1 MARKFK
7 AIFQNPSLFLITL
20 IPFFSILPFFTNY
33 IRFNPK
39 STGKQENYQFRLQYF
54 SEEKELLPN
63 WESSGPFC
71 LAHLFTYRDFN
82 HDVVGYAYIGNI
94 NSGICSKLNN
104 VAFSNYYNS
113 ARDIRLFTL
122 EANLVTTHEI
132 AHNFGAR
139 HDEQYTGSNCNPG
152 RESVGGNY
160 LMYNLMVTGHKR
172 NNLLLSECSIN
183 SISKILAAKRE
194 ICFTSQNETKC
205 PNGVIDEGEQCDPG
219 LFAGNENAC
228 CDKNCQLKEG
238 KKCSD
243 FNHVCCTECM
253 LTPRAHRKT
262 CQNSLKCNQEIQ
274 CDGLSANCPNS
285 TLPVPVTDNRT
296 CDFGKGN
303 CMEGECVPV
312 CKQLNQEN
320 CDCLSI
326 GVDSCFICC
335 RESGSGQCREVRAN
349 WDGIPCDISGTI
361 GTCKRGTCTKLK
373 RRVDDEFKI
382 LLENFSLS
390 NFGRF
395 LKKNIV
401 GTVLVFSILLWAPV
415 ACLVHYLDKKQDE
428 DDRFSTQW
436 TTEWTQPSNSN
447 LVLNMGARKRLGLL
461 FRRQAASAKKVSG
474 GRFHISS

>member
-1 MARKFK
+1 M
-7 AIFQNPSLFLITL
+7 
-20 IPFFSILPFFTNY
+20 
-33 IRFNPK
+33 
-39 STGKQENYQFRLQYF
+39 
-54 SEEKELLPN
+54 LPN
-63 WESSGPFC
+63 WRSGGPFC

-82 HDVVGYAYIGNI
+82 HDVVGYAYIGSKK
-94 NSGICSKLNN
+94 SGICSERN

-139 HDEQYTGSNCNPG
+139 HDEQFSKTACNPG
-152 RESVGGNY
+152 RDKTDGSF
-160 LMYNLMVTGHKR
+160 LMYSLMVTGHKP
-172 NNLLLSECSIN
+172 NNIRLSPCSVE
-183 SISKILAAKRE
+183 SISEILAAKRE
-194 ICFTSQNETKC
+194 MCFTPQNETLC
-205 PNGVIDEGEQCDPG
+205 TNGVIDEGEECDFG
-219 LFAGNENAC
+219 LFANEC
-228 CDKNCQLKEG
+228 CDKNCRLKAG
-238 KKCSD
+238 KQCSD
-243 FNHVCCTECM
+243 FNHVCCTNCM
-253 LTPRAHRKT
+253 FTLANNKT
-262 CQNSLKCNQEIQ
+262 CQNSFDCNPEIKCN
-274 CDGLSANCPNS
+274 GMSAVCPNA
-285 TLPVPVTDNRT
+285 TLEMVTDNRL

-303 CMEGECVPV
+303 CMRGGCIPV
-312 CKQLNQEN
+312 CKQLNQTN
-320 CDCLSI
+320 CDCQSI

-335 RESGSGQCREVRAN
+335 ENAVTGRCQKVRAN
-349 WDGIPCDISGTI
+349 WDGIPCGIGDTI

-401 GTVLVFSILLWAPV
+401 GTVLVFSILFWAPV

-428 DDRFSTQW
+428 EDMFTRHWSQRN
-436 TTEWTQPSNSN
+436 NSE